1 MTIPLLTC
9 ALATEHD
16 VVLARQRVR
25 QVAALV
31 GFDAQDQTRIATAVS
46 EVARN
51 AVQYGGGG
59 QLEVGVER
67 PALPGAPQH
76 LLTVIR
82 DRGPGIP
89 HLDAVLGGG
98 YRSPTGMGL
107 GLVGARRLSDRFA
120 IAAPPGAG
128 TTVTL
133 AREFARGAPPA
144 DATTARRLAD
154 ALAEQP
160 PRGALEEAR
169 LQNQE
174 LLRALDALRERQ
186 AEVDRLNA
194 TLAETNRELEETNRG
209 VVALYAELDE
219 RASYLARLNEVKTR
233 FLSDLSHELRT
244 PLNAIR
250 NLVRLFLDGVVGDLT
265 GVQRKTA
272 ALIGDSA
279 EGLAQLVD
287 DWLDLAKIEAGK
299 TTVQL
304 AECRVAEL
312 FGALR
317 GMFRPMQAVQAGPAP
332 VGAWNDRG
340 VPLVFGPADEI
351 PPFLCD
357 EAKVSQILRNFVS
370 NALKFTE
377 RGEVRVLADAD
388 DDWVRF
394 HVQDTGIGIAPDDQE
409 QIFEEFWQVESP
421 RQRQV
426 KGTGLGLPLS
436 RRLARLLGGDVT
448 LESVPGVGSTFTLA
462 VPRRPAGEAAG
473 APAREGAHADV

>member
-1 MTIPLLTC
+1 MTVPILTC

-31 GFDAQDQTRIATAVS
+31 GFDGQDQTRIATAAS

-59 QLEVGVER
+59 QLEVGVAPPPE
-67 PALPGAPQH
+67 PAAPQH
-76 LLTVIR
+76 LVTLVR

-89 HLDAVLGGG
+89 HLDAVLGGT

-120 IAAPPGAG
+120 VEARPGEG
-128 TTVTL
+128 TTVTR
-133 AREFARGAPPA
+133 ARALPRGAA
-144 DATTARRLAD
+144 RVDGAAARRIAD
-154 ALAEQP
+154 ALAQQP

-169 LQNQE
+169 QQNQE

-194 TLAETNRELEETNRG
+194 TLSETNRELEETNRG

-250 NLVRLFLDGVVGDLT
+250 NLVRLFLDGVVGELT
-265 GVQRKTA
+265 PVQRKTA
-272 ALIGDSA
+272 TLIGDSA

-299 TTVQL
+299 TTVHL
-304 AECRVAEL
+304 TECRAEDL

-317 GMFRPMQAVQAGPAP
+317 GMFRPMQAVQGAAP
-332 VGAWNDRG
+332 PPGGFSDRG
-340 VPLVFGPADEI
+340 VPLVFD
-351 PPFLCD
+351 PPDGVPPLLTD

-377 RGEVRVLADAD
+377 HGEVRVWAEADGGT
-388 DDWVRF
+388 VRF
-394 HVQDTGIGIAPDDQE
+394 HVRDTGVGIAPEDQAR
-409 QIFEEFWQVESP
+409 IFEEFWQVEVP
-421 RQRQV
+421 RQRHV

-436 RRLARLLGGDVT
+436 RRLARLLGGDVA
-448 LESVPGVGSTFTLA
+448 LESAPGVGSTFTLA
-462 VPRRPAGEAAG
+462 IPGRHSEDAAAAARG
-473 APAREGAHADV
+473 ALADA